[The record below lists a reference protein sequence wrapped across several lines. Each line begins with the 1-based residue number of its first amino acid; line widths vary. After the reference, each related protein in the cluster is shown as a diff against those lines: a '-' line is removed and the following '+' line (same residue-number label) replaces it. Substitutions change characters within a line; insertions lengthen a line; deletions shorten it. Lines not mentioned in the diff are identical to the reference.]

1 MGILD
6 HLTFLL
12 RNLYAGQEATVRSLY
27 ATTHWFKTEKGVQ
40 QGYLLSPCLF
50 NLHTEHIMRNAGLDE
65 LQAGNRIGGRNT
77 NNFRYADDT
86 TPMAESKEELKSI
99 LMRVREESERV
110 SLKLNIKKKKKPSKM
125 ALLPTTSWQI
135 EGEKVDVVTDFL
147 YLSSKITADGDCSHE
162 IRR

>member
-110 SLKLNIKKKKKPSKM
+110 SLKLNIKKKKNLAKWHYFP
-125 ALLPTTSWQI
+125 LLH
-135 EGEKVDVVTDFL
+135 GK
-147 YLSSKITADGDCSHE
+147 
-162 IRR
+162 